1 MQHDNKGQTMSTLGA
16 GILMVAGIAA
26 FVAWRNSVPP
36 LRPGYV
42 AILVDPSDSRQR
54 VCGQVGVIAQ
64 RQMNN
69 SAMRRG
75 STITLFSTGGPA
87 SANEP
92 VQHGTFVL
100 PDTRAT
106 MGGPEAIA
114 TKQQELITSVTSR
127 CMEISET
134 TASPLFQG
142 LKRVVEFLQEQDSRP
157 NAHLTVYALTDGEET
172 EVKEIK
178 KAFDQPKG
186 SAVAIPQIDNAGVNV
201 QICGVA
207 ETIGT
212 VATAGGKQETKTRP
226 RDPQRADREREVW
239 EHAFS
244 QPASVS
250 INPYCVSTL
259 ATSAKLRS
267 RNTNQNSKEQE

>member
-1 MQHDNKGQTMSTLGA
+1 MQHDKKAQTIRTIGA
-16 GILMVAGIAA
+16 GILVATGISA
-26 FVAWRNSVPP
+26 FLVWRNSVPQV
-36 LRPGYV
+36 RPGHV
-42 AILVDPSDSRQR
+42 AIVVDPSDSRQK
-54 VCGQVGVIAQ
+54 VCDQVGEIAR
-64 RQMNN
+64 RQMNDP
-69 SAMRRG
+69 AMHRG

-92 VQHGTFVL
+92 VQRGSFAL
-100 PDTRAT
+100 PDTRGT
-106 MGGPEAIA
+106 MAGPEAIA
-114 TKQQELITSVTSR
+114 TKRQELVTSITAR
-127 CMEISET
+127 CMEIPET
-134 TASPLFQG
+134 TASPVFQG
-142 LKRVVEFLQEQDSRP
+142 LKRVVEFLREQDSRP

-186 SAVAIPQIDNAGVNV
+186 SPIAIPQIDNAGVNI

-212 VATAGGKQETKTRP
+212 VAVAGGKQETKTRP

-244 QPASVS
+244 QPTSVG
-250 INPYCVSTL
+250 INPYCVSTF
-259 ATSAKLRS
+259 ATAA
-267 RNTNQNSKEQE
+267 NSKP